1 MSTPPAIR
9 WQTLC
14 PRRAAPPGAGRSGA
28 EAALAR
34 TSAFLREAARAGAPL
49 LIVVN
54 DPARATPTRWVL
66 SAIAAELPAAQRPAL
81 ALLVAT
87 GTHRFSDS
95 ERARFESD
103 LLAGCGLDFTSVAW
117 HDARA
122 EADGFST
129 VAAPLPAGPF
139 RNKRRVVEHE
149 WLLAIGS
156 LEPHYFAGVTG
167 AHKTLTIGCLAHDDI
182 ERNHAGALHP
192 ASDLLELDGNPVFD
206 GAAAMMRAVAALP
219 RRLLAINQ
227 VALDG
232 APLAV
237 ACGDWGA
244 TLDELLPM
252 ARSVF
257 SHEVPRPVDVLH
269 LRVPLPLGRDLY
281 QADKALKNCHR
292 AVRDGGGIILEA
304 DCPHRIGPDAF
315 LGLLRRAPDYDS
327 ACRLVQR
334 EGYRLGD
341 HKAVKLKQLTD
352 PRQRGA
358 HVVVVS
364 ANLSPADLRDTGL
377 LHAAT
382 PAEALALLRRSVTG
396 PLSDGLVVEDA
407 GMTCV
412 RAPG

>member
-14 PRRAAPPGAGRSGA
+14 PRRAAPPSAGP

-34 TSAFLREAARAGAPL
+34 AVAFVREAARAGAPL

-66 SAIAAELPAAQRPAL
+66 GAIAAELPAPQRPAL

-87 GTHRFSDS
+87 GTHRFGDS
-95 ERARFESD
+95 ERARFESG
-103 LLAGCGLDFTSVAW
+103 LLAGCGLDFTSLAW

-122 EADGFST
+122 ADDEFST
-129 VAAPLPAGPF
+129 VALPAGRF
-139 RNKRRVVEHE
+139 RINRRILEHE

-156 LEPHYFAGVTG
+156 VEPHYFAGVTG
-167 AHKTLTIGCLAHDDI
+167 AHKTLTIGGLAHDDI

-192 ASDLLELDGNPVFD
+192 SSDLLVLDGNPVYD
-206 GAAAMMRAVAALP
+206 GAAAMMRAIGPPGSRLMVVNLVAAS
-219 RRLLAINQ
+219 
-227 VALDG
+227 G

-237 ACGDWGA
+237 ACGDWRA
-244 TLDELLPM
+244 TLDELLPV
-252 ARSVF
+252 ARRVF

-304 DCPHRIGPDAF
+304 DCPHRVGPDAF

-341 HKAVKLKQLTD
+341 HKAVKLRQLTD
-352 PRQRGA
+352 PRQRGV

-364 ANLSPADLRDTGL
+364 AHLSAAELDGLGL

-382 PAEALALLRRSVTG
+382 PVEALALLGRNVAG
-396 PLSDGLVVEDA
+396 PLSDGLVIEDA

-412 RAPG
+412 RARG

>member
-14 PRRAAPPGAGRSGA
+14 PKRAAPPSAGRWGA

-34 TSAFLREAARAGAPL
+34 TIAFLREAARAGAPM

-54 DPARATPTRWVL
+54 DPARDTPTRWVL
-66 SAIAAELPAAQRPAL
+66 GAIAAELPAPQRPAL

-95 ERARFESD
+95 ERARFESG

-122 EADGFST
+122 SADGFST
-129 VAAPLPAGPF
+129 VAAPLPAGEF
-139 RNKRRVVEHE
+139 RINRRVVEHE

-192 ASDLLELDGNPVFD
+192 ASDLLVLDGNPVFD
-206 GAAAMMRAVAALP
+206 GAAAMMRAVGPRP

-232 APLAV
+232 VPLAV
-237 ACGDWGA
+237 ACGDWRA
-244 TLDELLPM
+244 TLDELLPV
-252 ARSVF
+252 ARGVF
-257 SHEVPRPVDVLH
+257 AHEIAAPVDVLH

-304 DCPHRIGPDAF
+304 DCPHGTGPDAF
-315 LGLLRRAPDYDS
+315 LGLLRRASDYEG
-327 ACRLVQR
+327 ACGVVRT

-341 HKAVKLKQLTD
+341 HKAVKLRHLTD
-352 PRQRGA
+352 PRQRGVC
-358 HVVVVS
+358 VVVVS
-364 ANLSPADLRDTGL
+364 KHLPARELDGVGL

-382 PAEALALLRRSVTG
+382 ATDALALLEQNVEG
-396 PLSDGLVVEDA
+396 PLASGLVVEDA
-407 GMTCV
+407 GMTCI
-412 RAPG
+412 RGLG